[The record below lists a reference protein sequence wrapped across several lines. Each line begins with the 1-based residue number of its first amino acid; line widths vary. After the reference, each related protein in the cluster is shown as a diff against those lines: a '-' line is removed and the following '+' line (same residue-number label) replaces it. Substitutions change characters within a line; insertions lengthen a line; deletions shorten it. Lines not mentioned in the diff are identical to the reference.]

1 MGCIVYYVYIYSALC
16 KNNVNTFLTLFFTQA
31 FVVVFDSS
39 IFIPK
44 LKAIKELTQWI
55 LFLLCVFLC
64 SFINSLTFDY
74 QQPLRK
80 QSNMWGVIGSD

>member
-1 MGCIVYYVYIYSALC
+1 MLDYHFYFLFFYQLLHFVQQKKPMTYMGCIVYYVYIYSALC

-44 LKAIKELTQWI
+44 LKAIKELTQ
-55 LFLLCVFLC
+55 
-64 SFINSLTFDY
+64 
-74 QQPLRK
+74 
-80 QSNMWGVIGSD
+80 